1 MNQSEKRLFLIQSLL
16 KERPEYRDLS
26 IPSES
31 DSQRQ
36 LLRGLMN
43 IRAPQRTDAEFLKT
57 QDAYLQGETAAKGI
71 TDIAGLT
78 PIQPGL
84 YLWQGDITTLKCDA
98 IVNAANSG
106 MTGCYIPNHRCIDNA
121 IHTYAGVEL
130 RLACAE
136 FLTGLVVNRALGL
149 GVWDYS
155 KQPHNLMGQICLPF
169 AACWVGLVGA
179 AVVLDDVLR
188 WALFG
193 EALSLPGFFR

>member
-1 MNQSEKRLFLIQSLL
+1 MFLLGGVLFWLI
-16 KERPEYRDLS
+16 
-26 IPSES
+26 
-31 DSQRQ
+31 
-36 LLRGLMN
+36 GLMDEAWPD
-43 IRAPQRTDAEFLKT
+43 APLAVQMALG
-57 QDAYLQGETAAKGI
+57 AWGI
-71 TDIAGLT
+71 T
-78 PIQPGL
+78 
-84 YLWQGDITTLKCDA
+84 
-98 IVNAANSG
+98 
-106 MTGCYIPNHRCIDNA
+106 
-121 IHTYAGVEL
+121 
-130 RLACAE
+130 CAE